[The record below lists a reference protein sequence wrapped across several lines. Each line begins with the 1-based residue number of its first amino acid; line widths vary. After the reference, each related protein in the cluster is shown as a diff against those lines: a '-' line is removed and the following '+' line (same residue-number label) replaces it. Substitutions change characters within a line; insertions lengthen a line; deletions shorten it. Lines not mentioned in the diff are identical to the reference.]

1 MEIGGAE
8 LTEVV
13 QTLRRQSERKVREE
27 IVSDLKGRLEQLRRS
42 AIRLEAGKWTTLMAS
57 DVRGRLEECSYD
69 LWVVQGSPGR
79 GISHSQWAVEYPL
92 PGHRMAIRGY
102 PAGRP
107 PVGFTAACTCT
118 RPMLGDGLRHDE
130 WGWSP
135 TVMGAKRLAR
145 RHAGLM

>member
-27 IVSDLKGRLEQLRRS
+27 IVSELRESLERLSQNAREMELCGWPEYERDVMRARLQELAYARWVALGR
-42 AIRLEAGKWTTLMAS
+42 
-57 DVRGRLEECSYD
+57 
-69 LWVVQGSPGR
+69 PGR
-79 GISHSQWAVEYPL
+79 GISCMWELEYPL
-92 PGHRMAIRGY
+92 PGHAVKLNGIPVRG
-102 PAGRP
+102 
-107 PVGFTAACTCT
+107 PVGYAVNCGCDPD
-118 RPMLGDGLRHDE
+118 RPWHED

-135 TVMGAKRLAR
+135 TIVGAKRLAR